1 MIGIRLTSK
10 PSPES
15 GYAIFFRDHAPKI
28 LILVTLLA
36 IWMFGASS
44 YFVPC
49 VQDCGETF
57 VAAHAVTND
66 RLYGMKY
73 GQLHDSATI
82 PDPERHPFLYSHNI
96 NLGSLV
102 YVFLDRVG
110 LTSLWEKQL
119 VTLLAFGAGLY
130 YVFLTVR
137 HVTRSYVAALVV
149 LFLFCT
155 EYAQVLAFGLNALRA
170 WHWLAFFGLIYHV
183 LQYVSAE
190 KKSCAADL
198 FGITLFIAIAM
209 AVGYEFLAIIGLI
222 TFFVTILCSKSW
234 GRALTCVPW
243 LLGSV
248 ALIFGLR
255 QLQVIS
261 VLGLDFWSLDFLYSA
276 SIKLTALSKIFTIPS
291 LAEVDAFYQARGILR
306 PYSANVPFDTI
317 LPGLKR
323 WVSEVTFPSAGFG
336 SAASFV
342 LVTLLSAGMLGFRAM
357 QRLFSHRLVPQSKSI
372 DVFATSQFML
382 ALVLGTTAGLFLF
395 ASIAISIYLKH
406 QFPLTA
412 ALLLIPKGVLIAACI
427 HFIAARRQHLFATAA
442 AFALA
447 MVLVAD
453 HIATQIQ
460 NRATIPSMS
469 VGWIPEVS
477 KRQEATFA
485 VSWIPSS
492 IAGFT
497 RNWVA
502 GIQPGRES
510 AILERISHGQPPFTE
525 SDLLEVNLANR
536 DEIEKYQLLRPDYW
550 LYFTTD
556 QKLEVQ
562 SVAPSCNRAYARRLW
577 DDLTSARNAPRL
589 ASINFDA
596 PAGAGTFAGELT
608 VTGRAIAFVE
618 IRYGEILL
626 ARVGLDCDLGKFSG
640 TLVSVDFP
648 FDTIPVKVDAVSHS
662 GERYRLGESMISLR
676 MQRAAR
682 SSSQPRRQPSAADL
696 SRINRTLPIAAE
708 GVDFVLFDLRPLWKR

>member
-1 MIGIRLTSK
+1 MIDIRLTSK
-10 PSPES
+10 LSPES
-15 GYAIFFRDHAPKI
+15 GYAIFFRDHAAKI

-36 IWMFGASS
+36 VWCCGASS
-44 YFVPC
+44 SFVPC

-57 VAAHAVTND
+57 MAQHAVQND

-73 GQLHDSATI
+73 GLLEDRATI
-82 PDPERHPFLYSHNI
+82 PDPDRHPFLYSHNI
-96 NLGSLV
+96 NLGSVV

-110 LTSLWEKQL
+110 LTSFWQKQL

-130 YVFLTVR
+130 YIFLTVR
-137 HVTRSYVAALVV
+137 HVTHSYVAALVV

-155 EYAQVLAFGLNALRA
+155 EYAQVLTFGLNALRA
-170 WHWLAFFGLIYHV
+170 WHWLAFFGLVYHV

-190 KKSCAADL
+190 KKSRAGDL

-209 AVGYEFLAIIGLI
+209 AVGYEFLGIIGLI
-222 TFFVTILCSKSW
+222 TFLVTILCSKSW
-234 GRALTCVPW
+234 RRTLTCVPW
-243 LLGSV
+243 LVGSV

-261 VLGLDFWSLDFLYSA
+261 VLGFEFWSLDFLYSA
-276 SIKLTALSKIFTIPS
+276 SIKLTALSKIFSIPS

-306 PYSANVPFDTI
+306 PYSATVPFETI

-342 LVTLLSAGMLGFRAM
+342 LVTVLSAGMLGFRAM
-357 QRLFSHRLVPQSKSI
+357 QRLFSSRRVPQSQSI
-372 DVFATSQFML
+372 DAIATSQFML

-427 HFIAARRQHLFATAA
+427 HFIAARRQHLIATAA
-442 AFALA
+442 AFALVT
-447 MVLVAD
+447 VLVAD
-453 HIATQIQ
+453 HIATQVQ

-469 VGWIPEVS
+469 VEWIPEVS
-477 KRQEATFA
+477 KRQDATFA

-492 IAGFT
+492 VASFT
-497 RNWVA
+497 RNWVV

-510 AILERISHGQPPFTE
+510 AILERINHGQPPFTE

-536 DEIEKYQLLRPDYW
+536 GEIEKYQLLRPDYW
-550 LYFTTD
+550 LYYATD
-556 QKLEVQ
+556 EKLEVQ
-562 SVAPSCNRAYARRLW
+562 SVAPACNRTYARRLW
-577 DDLTSARNAPRL
+577 DDLISARSAPQL
-589 ASINFDA
+589 AAINFDA
-596 PAGAGTFAGELT
+596 PGGAGTFAGELT
-608 VTGRAIAFVE
+608 VTGRAVASVE

-626 ARVGLDCDLGKFSG
+626 ARVGVGCDLGKFSG
-640 TLVSVDFP
+640 TLVSMDFP
-648 FDTIPVKVDAVSHS
+648 FDTIPVKVDAVSHN
-662 GERYRLGESMISLR
+662 GERYRLGESTISLQK
-676 MQRAAR
+676 QRAATT
-682 SSSQPRRQPSAADL
+682 SSQPRRQPAAEDL
-696 SRINRTLPIAAE
+696 IRLNRTLPIAAE
-708 GVDFVLFDLRPLWKR
+708 GAGFVLFDLRPLWKR

>member
-1 MIGIRLTSK
+1 MGILKNSNSK
-10 PSPES
+10 PGIFSV
-15 GYAIFFRDHAPKI
+15 GIYRDYAAKI

-36 IWMFGASS
+36 IWLVGASS
-44 YFVPC
+44 SFVPC

-82 PDPERHPFLYSHNI
+82 PDPDRHPFLYSHNI

-137 HVTRSYVAALVV
+137 YVTRSYAAALVV

-170 WHWLAFFGLIYHV
+170 WHWLAFFGLVYHV

-209 AVGYEFLAIIGLI
+209 AVGYEFLGIIGLI
-222 TFFVTILCSKSW
+222 TFFVTIFCSKSW
-234 GRALTCVPW
+234 KRTVICVPW
-243 LLGSV
+243 LVVSV
-248 ALIFGLR
+248 ALIFGIR

-261 VLGLDFWSLDFLYSA
+261 VLGFEFWSLDLLYSA
-276 SIKLTALSKIFTIPS
+276 SIKLTALSKIFSIPS
-291 LAEVDAFYQARGILR
+291 LAEVDTFYQARGILR
-306 PYSANVPFDTI
+306 PYSANVPFETI

-336 SAASFV
+336 SATSFL
-342 LVTLLSAGMLGFRAM
+342 LVTLLSAGMLGFRAL
-357 QRLFSHRLVPQSKSI
+357 QHLFSLGQAPQSKSI
-372 DVFATSQFML
+372 DVIATSQFML

-412 ALLLIPKGVLIAACI
+412 ALLLIPKGMLIAACFY
-427 HFIAARRQHLFATAA
+427 FIAARRQHIIATVA

-447 MVLVAD
+447 TALIAD
-453 HIATQIQ
+453 HIATQVQ
-460 NRATIPSMS
+460 NWATIPSMS
-469 VGWIPEVS
+469 VSWIPEVS
-477 KRQEATFA
+477 KRQDATFA

-492 IAGFT
+492 VAGFT

-510 AILERISHGQPPFTE
+510 AILERINYGQPPFTE

-536 DEIEKYQLLRPDYW
+536 DEIEKYKLLRPDYW
-550 LYFTTD
+550 LYYTTD
-556 QKLEVQ
+556 EKLEVQ
-562 SVAPSCNRAYARRLW
+562 SVAPSCNRTYARRLW
-577 DDLTSARNAPRL
+577 DDLTSARSAPQL
-589 ASINFDA
+589 AGINFDA

-608 VTGRAIAFVE
+608 VTGRAIASVE

-626 ARVGLDCDLGKFSG
+626 ARVGLGCDVGKFSG
-640 TLVSVDFP
+640 ALVSIDFP

-662 GERYRLGESMISLR
+662 GERYRLGESTISL
-676 MQRAAR
+676 QKQSAVPPP
-682 SSSQPRRQPSAADL
+682 SQTRRQPMAEDL
-696 SRINRTLPIAAE
+696 TRLNRTLPIAAE
-708 GVDFVLFDLRPLWKR
+708 GAGFVLFDLRPLWKR